1 MKYLKGIGL
10 SVVLSAGMAVPAAAE
25 TELTM
30 YYPIAV
36 GGALTQVVDSI
47 VADFEAENPD
57 IKVNAVYSGNYDDTR
72 VRALSALNSGDQMEQ
87 KREPLL

>member
-1 MKYLKGIGL
+1 MKHFRGIGL
-10 SVVLSAGMAVPAAAE
+10 SVVFSAGLAVPAAAE

-57 IKVNAVYSGNYDDTR
+57 ISVNAVYSGN
-72 VRALSALNSGDQMEQ
+72 
-87 KREPLL
+87 

>member
-1 MKYLKGIGL
+1 MKYLKSLSIAATLAAGIAIPA
-10 SVVLSAGMAVPAAAE
+10 SAD

-36 GGALTQVVDSI
+36 GGSLTQVVDGI

-57 IKVNAVYSGNYDDTR
+57 IKVMLFILEITMIR
-72 VRALSALNSGDQMEQ
+72 VFAHYLH
-87 KREPLL
+87 

>member
-1 MKYLKGIGL
+1 MNYLKSISIAAAL
-10 SVVLSAGMAVPAAAE
+10 AASIALPAKAE

-36 GGALTQVVDSI
+36 GGSLTQVVDGI
-47 VADFEAENPD
+47 VADFESQNPD

-72 VRALSALNSGDQMEQ
+72 QH
-87 KREPLL
+87 

>member
-36 GGALTQVVDSI
+36 GGALT
-47 VADFEAENPD
+47 
-57 IKVNAVYSGNYDDTR
+57 
-72 VRALSALNSGDQMEQ
+72 
-87 KREPLL
+87 

>member
-1 MKYLKGIGL
+1 MKQLKGIGL
-10 SVVLSAGMAVPAAAE
+10 SVVLSAGVALPAAAE

-72 VRALSALNSGDQMEQ
+72 VRALSALN
-87 KREPLL
+87 R